1 MFYQWRTTSVKTAR
15 LLILLISIA
24 ATAAPCF
31 AHHMAVV
38 VSENNAVSNLT
49 ASQLGKIFR
58 TEMKKWPDGGD
69 ILVVLHRSSP
79 GENITLQHLNKMS
92 AAQLQAWSKQHKDEL
107 KFADSD
113 EDVLSIVQ
121 STPGAVGLVDVRS
134 VNDKIKVLHVDGK
147 LPLEEGYLSH

>member
-1 MFYQWRTTSVKTAR
+1 MKTAR

-58 TEMKKWPDGGD
+58 TEMKKWPDGRDNPRGT
-69 ILVVLHRSSP
+69 SSLLT
-79 GENITLQHLNKMS
+79 G
-92 AAQLQAWSKQHKDEL
+92 
-107 KFADSD
+107 
-113 EDVLSIVQ
+113 
-121 STPGAVGLVDVRS
+121 
-134 VNDKIKVLHVDGK
+134 
-147 LPLEEGYLSH
+147 

>member
-1 MFYQWRTTSVKTAR
+1 MKTAR

-24 ATAAPCF
+24 GMTVPCF
-31 AHHMAVV
+31 GHHMAVV
-38 VSENNAVSNLT
+38 VSENNAVGNLT
-49 ASQLGKIFR
+49 SAQLGKIFR
-58 TEMKKWPDGGD
+58 VEMKKWPDGAD
-69 ILVVLHRSSP
+69 IVLVLQRSSP

-113 EDVLSIVQ
+113 DDVLSIVH

-134 VNDKIKVLHVDGK
+134 VNDKVKVLHVDGK
-147 LPLEEGYLSH
+147 LPLEDGYLSH

>member
-1 MFYQWRTTSVKTAR
+1 MD
-15 LLILLISIA
+15 
-24 ATAAPCF
+24 AT
-31 AHHMAVV
+31 
-38 VSENNAVSNLT
+38 
-49 ASQLGKIFR
+49 
-58 TEMKKWPDGGD
+58 